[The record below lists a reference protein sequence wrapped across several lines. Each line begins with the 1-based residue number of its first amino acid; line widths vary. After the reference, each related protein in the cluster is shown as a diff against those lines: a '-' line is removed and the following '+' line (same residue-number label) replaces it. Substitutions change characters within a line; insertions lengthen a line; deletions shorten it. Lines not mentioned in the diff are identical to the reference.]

1 MLATTGSDILAS
13 VTVFHLFFSVDVE
26 NCMNQLVAR
35 LIKASLEE
43 TCGKAIAWR
52 LRKELELPH
61 HGFVGSPE
69 MIRE

>member
-1 MLATTGSDILAS
+1 
-13 VTVFHLFFSVDVE
+13 
-26 NCMNQLVAR
+26 MNQLVAR